1 MTRRGSGVRIP
12 PRPPHELIG
21 NTSLEYHNCIGKLT
35 NTPKGEYARP
45 VVVLAEL
52 PDWLDVDFALNAALV
67 LTVVAVLIVLF
78 TLFFARSLMV
88 RVLVIV
94 LMGAAVFGL
103 MHYRN
108 ELQNCDK
115 NGCPC
120 RFLG

>member
-1 MTRRGSGVRIP
+1 
-12 PRPPHELIG
+12 
-21 NTSLEYHNCIGKLT
+21 
-35 NTPKGEYARP
+35 
-45 VVVLAEL
+45 LAEL

-94 LMGAAVFGL
+94 LMGGAVFGL
-103 MHYRN
+103 LHYRS
-108 ELQNCDK
+108 ELENCDK

-120 RFLG
+120 RFLGEDLPGGACVPTE